1 MDAGP
6 NAGEAS
12 WKLLAEPGV
21 TLGLLDCGN
30 VRLSWRRQVSG
41 DSWASGA
48 FRVLGAAVIFYP
60 VLSTIMTQ
68 PYQ

>member
-30 VRLSWRRQVSG
+30 VRLSWRREKSQEIAGLVGHSG
-41 DSWASGA
+41 C
-48 FRVLGAAVIFYP
+48 LGQRLFSIQFYP
-60 VLSTIMTQ
+60 
-68 PYQ
+68 P